1 MMHLQL
7 RHELDLE
14 THLEPSVIALSDGSI
29 HALNRV
35 ASRVLNCEGA
45 TPSLFDISR
54 GGADSLRAFLVA
66 CSGSR
71 LPLIEKVSFDG
82 PGGITDYRCFGHALV
97 PRRRNRPATLLLRL
111 FPVRDARF
119 SAAAERM
126 RRQAA
131 ERQRRLAV
139 QQCQELRSDRLRLVE
154 QYCYVAEALRI
165 VEARTH
171 ELRDK
176 ITHIRADERE
186 RIARDLHDHVGHEMA
201 LVLAELRTMQHDAK
215 GTAKARLGEIVGHVA
230 GIGRKIHH
238 AVAAGRPH
246 LVEKLGLVRAIEAMA
261 TSFAA
266 DGRIGLCFRTKG
278 VEPERLPVS
287 VECALYRVAQEALTN
302 IVKHALGAARLDV
315 TLDFAGGSLALTI
328 ADDGAGLRLEAV
340 QPQQD
345 GIAGVGLPGMRRRME
360 EIGGTLEIGPRLGK
374 GTIVTAVAPLACEPQ
389 RSLPS

>member
-14 THLEPSVIALSDGSI
+14 ANLEPSVIALSDGSI

-35 ASRVLNCEGA
+35 ARRALNSEGA
-45 TPSLFDISR
+45 APSLFDIVR
-54 GGADSLRAFLVA
+54 GSAESFRAYLIA

-71 LPLIEKVSFDG
+71 LPLIERVRFDG
-82 PGGITDYRCFGHALV
+82 PGGATDYRCFGQALV

-111 FPVRDARF
+111 FPALDARF

-126 RRQAA
+126 RRLTA
-131 ERQRRLAV
+131 ERQRRLAL
-139 QQCQELRSDRLRLVE
+139 QQCQALRSDRLRLVE
-154 QYCYVAEALRI
+154 QYCYVVEALRI

-176 ITHIRADERE
+176 LNHIRADERE

-201 LVLAELRTMQHDAK
+201 LVLAELRTMQHDAQ
-215 GTAKARLGEIVGHVA
+215 GPAKARLGEIVAHVA
-230 GIGRKIHH
+230 GIGRKIHQ
-238 AVAAGRPH
+238 AVVSSRPH
-246 LVEKLGLVRAIEAMA
+246 LVEELGFGRAIEAMA

-266 DGRIGLCFRTKG
+266 DGRVELSFRKKG
-278 VEPERLPVS
+278 VEPGLLPVP
-287 VECALYRVAQEALTN
+287 VECALFRVAQEALTN
-302 IVKHALGAARLDV
+302 IVKHALGAGKIDV
-315 TLDFAGGSLALTI
+315 TLEFAGGSLALTVT
-328 ADDGAGLRLEAV
+328 DDGAGIRLEAM
-340 QPQQD
+340 QPGAD
-345 GIAGVGLPGMRRRME
+345 GSAGIGLRGMRRRME

-374 GTIVTAVAPLACEPQ
+374 GTIVTAIAPLACEPQ

>member
-14 THLEPSVIALSDGSI
+14 TNLEPSVIAASDGSI

-35 ASRVLNCEGA
+35 ASRVLDCSGMA
-45 TPSLFDISR
+45 PSLFDICRSR
-54 GGADSLRAFLVA
+54 ADSLRAFLVA

-71 LPLIEKVSFDG
+71 LPLIEQVRFDG
-82 PGGITDYRCFGHALV
+82 PGGAADYRCVGHALV
-97 PRRRNRPATLLLRL
+97 PRRRSRPATLLLRL
-111 FPVRDARF
+111 HPARDARF

-126 RRQAA
+126 KRLAA
-131 ERQRRLAV
+131 ERQRRLAM
-139 QQCQELRSDRLRLVE
+139 QQCEELRSDRLRLVE

-176 ITHIRADERE
+176 VNHIRADERE

-201 LVLAELRTMQHDAK
+201 LALAELRTMQHDAE
-215 GTAKARLGEIVGHVA
+215 GPAKARLGAIVAHIG

-238 AVAAGRPH
+238 AVTSGRPH
-246 LVEKLGLVRAIEAMA
+246 LVEELGFVRAIEAMA
-261 TSFAA
+261 ASFAA
-266 DGRIGLCFRTKG
+266 DGRIDLCFRTKG
-278 VEPERLPVS
+278 LEPELLPAA

-302 IVKHALGAARLDV
+302 IVKHALGARKIDI
-315 TLDFAGGSLALTI
+315 TLDFARESLALTM
-328 ADDGAGLRLEAV
+328 ADDGAGIRLEAV
-340 QPQQD
+340 GAERHGD
-345 GIAGVGLPGMRRRME
+345 AGIGLRGMRRRME
-360 EIGGTLEIGPRLGK
+360 EIGGTLEVGPRLDK
-374 GTIVTAVAPLACEPQ
+374 GTIVTAVAPLVCAPQ